1 MQTTATDDATIAMLL
16 EEHLIDEVLVQ
27 EVANELSELIEN
39 DGPSD
44 LILDLSLVTIVGSSM
59 LGKLV
64 TLHKKV
70 KSAGG
75 SLRLCGI
82 SPQLYEVFAITKLN
96 KLLVM
101 CDSQQQALESIRT
114 SANA

>member
-27 EVANELSELIEN
+27 EVANQLSELIEN

-64 TLHKKV
+64 TLNKKV

-75 SLRLCGI
+75 TLRLCGI
-82 SPQLYEVFAITKLN
+82 PPQLYEVFAITKLN
-96 KLLVM
+96 TLLAIY
-101 CDSQQQALESIRT
+101 DSRQQALQSVCA
-114 SANA
+114 SP